1 MTWNRRIVAL
11 AGCAAALL
19 AADSAFGAPP
29 LVGGIF
35 QLPAPNAC
43 FETATGNGC
52 SSSGPADPIVNADG
66 IAISPDGTSLYL
78 ASDNGSTI
86 DNFSRNTTTGA
97 LVPATAAGGLGQFTD
112 VDVSADGHNVYATT
126 RDGGAQNGGLTAF
139 ARDPTTGD
147 LGVVNCIV
155 ENDASSSC
163 TNGAAGTTGLEDAQS
178 VAVSDDGKAVYV
190 AADNGGGATAG
201 ALTVFSRDAVSGA
214 VTEIQ
219 CFPNTLSGSGPCSSA
234 GSALGQS
241 AGAGA
246 VAVSP
251 DGNNV
256 YLAGTYG
263 GGSVSALNRINAGA
277 SAGAISPSA
286 PLINCISA
294 TAVAGCTQG
303 TSALSGV
310 TFGIAVS
317 PDGLDVYVSAF
328 DGGVSAYRRS
338 PSTGALTFN
347 QCLTGTST
355 AGCTLVPALT
365 ANEARQV
372 AVSPNGDY
380 VYVTVSGISG
390 DGGLVAFSRN
400 ASTGQLTEIN
410 CASVLAASECAPV
423 LGIAN
428 AEGVAVSPGD
438 GRNVYVAAF
447 DGGGSADGGLAEFGA
462 QLTPSCQAGSV
473 TVVSGSSVVLP
484 LSCSDVEGDTVT
496 PAITS
501 GPAHGTLTTA
511 FAYTPSV
518 GYTGSDSVTYTG
530 SDGTNA
536 SPPATITITV
546 TAPPAPTL
554 TAVTQSHRTW
564 REGGKLATVARKRK
578 PPVGT
583 RFSFALND
591 PGTVR
596 LAFTQSVVGRKAT
609 GGACVAQTH
618 RNRHRK
624 TCSRTVTR
632 GKISFAG
639 HAGTNTVAFDGRISS
654 TNKLKPGA
662 YTLVVTATNTVGV
675 ASKPARLRFTIVK

>member
-1 MTWNRRIVAL
+1 MTWHRRILAL
-11 AGCAAALL
+11 AVCAAALV
-19 AADSAFGAPP
+19 AADMASGAPP

-43 FETATGNGC
+43 FETDTGNGC
-52 SSSGPADPIVNADG
+52 SASGPADPIVDADG

-78 ASDNGSTI
+78 ANDNGSTI
-86 DNFSRNTTTGA
+86 DDFSRNTTTGV
-97 LVPATAAGGLGQFTD
+97 LTPATAAGGLGQFTD
-112 VDVSADGHNVYATT
+112 VVVSADGHNVYATT

-147 LGVVNCIV
+147 LGLVNCIV

-163 TNGAAGTTGLEDAQS
+163 TNGPAGTTGLEDAQS
-178 VAVSDDGKAVYV
+178 VAVSNDGKAVYV

-201 ALTVFSRDAVSGA
+201 ALTVFSRDAVSGS
-214 VTEIQ
+214 VNEIQ
-219 CFPNTLSGSGPCSSA
+219 CFPSTLSGTGPCSTA
-234 GSALGQS
+234 GSALAQS
-241 AGAGA
+241 AGASA

-256 YLAGTYG
+256 YLASTYG
-263 GGSVSALNRINAGA
+263 GGSVSSLNRINAGA
-277 SAGAISPSA
+277 AAGAISPSA

-294 TAVAGCTQG
+294 SAATGCTQG
-303 TSALSGV
+303 TSALAGV
-310 TFGIAVS
+310 SFGIAVS

-328 DGGVSAYRRS
+328 DGGISAYRRN

-347 QCLTGTST
+347 QCLTGAST

-365 ANEARQV
+365 ANEARLV

-447 DGGGSADGGLAEFGA
+447 DGGGSAGGGLAEFGA
-462 QLTPSCQAGSV
+462 QLAPTCQAGSV
-473 TVVSGSSVVLP
+473 SVVSGSSVTLP
-484 LSCSDVEGDTVT
+484 VSCSDVEGDTVT
-496 PAITS
+496 PSVTS
-501 GPAHGTLTTA
+501 GPAHGTVTTA
-511 FAYTPSV
+511 FAYTPTA

-536 SPPATITITV
+536 SAPATISITV
-546 TAPPAPTL
+546 TAPPVPTI
-554 TAVTQSHRTW
+554 TAAAESHRTW
-564 REGGKLATVARKRK
+564 REGGRLATFARKHE

-583 RFSFALND
+583 RFSFSLNE
-591 PGTVR
+591 PVTVR
-596 LAFTQSVVGRKAT
+596 LAFTQSVLGRKAAS
-609 GGACVAQTH
+609 GGCVAQTH

-624 TCSRTVTR
+624 RCSRTVTS
-632 GKISFAG
+632 GTISFAG
-639 HAGTNTVAFDGRISS
+639 HAGTNSVAFDGRVSS
-654 TNKLKPGA
+654 THKLKAGT
-662 YTLVVTATNTVGV
+662 YTLVVTATDSVG
-675 ASKPARLRFTIVK
+675 ATSNAARLRFTIVK